1 MNNRSRSDFSPS
13 NWRLPIDK
21 FLTVVFGLFGLA
33 LHFLLLAV
41 DLLVGL
47 AVVVVD

>member
-1 MNNRSRSDFSPS
+1 VNDGRRSDFRA
-13 NWRLPIDK
+13 NKGRFPIDK
-21 FLTVVFGLFGLA
+21 FLTVVLGLFRLA
-33 LHFLLLAV
+33 FHLFLLAV